1 MRKLKIKLLEVF
13 IMKKVLGMILFI
25 CAAGI
30 GYCAGIVR
38 GCIYSAQCCTERPEA
53 WTKGSKAIYD
63 SIENVKDTFK
73 K

>member
-1 MRKLKIKLLEVF
+1 
-13 IMKKVLGMILFI
+13 MKKVLGMILFI
-25 CAAGI
+25 
-30 GYCAGIVR
+30 CAGIVR

>member
-1 MRKLKIKLLEVF
+1 
-13 IMKKVLGMILFI
+13 MKKV
-25 CAAGI
+25 
-30 GYCAGIVR
+30 YCAGIVR

>member
-1 MRKLKIKLLEVF
+1 
-13 IMKKVLGMILFI
+13 MKKVLGMILFI

-38 GCIYSAQCCTERPEA
+38 GCIYSAQRSTEQPEA
-53 WTKGSKAIYD
+53 WTKDSKAIYD
-63 SIENVKDTFK
+63 SIENFKDTFK

>member
-1 MRKLKIKLLEVF
+1 
-13 IMKKVLGMILFI
+13 MKKVLGMILFI

-38 GCIYSAQCCTERPEA
+38 GCIYSAQYSTEKPEA
-53 WTKGSKAIYD
+53 WTKDSKAIYD
-63 SIENVKDTFK
+63 SIKNIKDEFK